1 MLDGKKPACE
11 EPDWGKLVREHMGP
25 LDLPCDIQENVVN
38 ELAAHLQ
45 ETYEAARSQ
54 RIREEEALELALQE
68 VEDWNV
74 LATNIQCAKEERI
87 MNHRT
92 KSLWMPALASILAA
106 SLAMMLLQ
114 FSGVR
119 PHLVWTGPAAM
130 SFYWPWLAILPLCG
144 ALGAWLSRRDQGTV
158 RSRLIAGLA
167 PVLWL
172 LLLAFAVEPLEI
184 ATSGLSHFRYF
195 GYGVANWVVIPG
207 FALLVGTI
215 PFLRESAPP
224 GDQAQPQR

>member
-1 MLDGKKPACE
+1 MGKSLLAKSLIGE
-11 EPDWGKLVREHMGP
+11 KLVREHMGP

-119 PHLVWTGPAAM
+119 PHLVLTGPAAM

-184 ATSGLSHFRYF
+184 ATSGLSHFRI
-195 GYGVANWVVIPG
+195 W
-207 FALLVGTI
+207 
-215 PFLRESAPP
+215 
-224 GDQAQPQR
+224 

>member
-92 KSLWMPALASILAA
+92 KSLWMPVLANLIAA
-106 SLAMMLLQ
+106 PGLLMVLQ
-114 FSGVR
+114 KLGVHPR
-119 PHLVWTGPAAM
+119 VLWTGNMAM
-130 SFYWPWLAILPLCG
+130 VLYLPWLATLPAFGAFGAFLAKRAQASPLYRIVSGTAPALAMLGSYVIILPVSLVFETG
-144 ALGAWLSRRDQGTV
+144 FSWVYFALSTLNWILLPAFALLLGAAPFLRDRRT
-158 RSRLIAGLA
+158 LA
-167 PVLWL
+167 PVE
-172 LLLAFAVEPLEI
+172 A
-184 ATSGLSHFRYF
+184 
-195 GYGVANWVVIPG
+195 
-207 FALLVGTI
+207 
-215 PFLRESAPP
+215 
-224 GDQAQPQR
+224 